1 MAKPRIVG
9 SLITITVIAAAAA
22 GGWYFLRGRAEPP
35 PQLTRVAITK
45 GDIAQGVTATGTVQA
60 VTVVDVSSQIS
71 GQIAE
76 VLVDFNSRVKAGDV
90 LARIDPAT
98 YESRLRQA
106 QAQLANTTAN
116 YNLVRLNAER
126 VRTLHSKNLV
136 SGAELDQSEAQLA
149 QSEAQLQIQSAA
161 VENAKVDLSR
171 CTIYAPIDGIVID
184 RIAEVGRTVAASLNA
199 PTLFTIVNDLSKM
212 QIAASVAEA
221 DIGSIKND
229 QDVQFTVD
237 AYPTR
242 QFRGRVSQ
250 VRNSPRTEQ
259 SVVVYS
265 TIIDVDNS
273 DGALKPGMTANVTIV
288 IARRTGALKLPNAAL
303 RLRAPEEML
312 TGAPPAEPAVT
323 AAATASVAPAQSGE
337 RERRSPGASP
347 GGGPGSGGGNGDR
360 REAMRQLFQE
370 AGISFGSGPPAPDA
384 LARLQKLAAERGI
397 ELPERFRAA
406 PAADAIVSRVVYKA
420 AGTPENPKLE
430 PVRVRLGITDG
441 ITTEIVDGLQ
451 EGDEV
456 VTSVGSAGTQ
466 NRPAANPFSGRRF

>member
-1 MAKPRIVG
+1 MAKSRTVG
-9 SLITITVIAAAAA
+9 SLVTILALLGLAAAA
-22 GGWYFLRGRAEPP
+22 WYYYRGRGDPP
-35 PQLTRVAITK
+35 PQFTTATIGRGEI
-45 GDIAQGVTATGTVQA
+45 IQGVTATGTVQA

-76 VLVDFNSRVKAGDV
+76 VLVDFNARVKQGDV

-106 QAQLANTTAN
+106 EAQLANTTAS

-126 VRTLHSKNLV
+126 VRTLHGKNLV
-136 SGAELDQSEAQLA
+136 SSQELDQSEAQLA
-149 QSEAQLQIQSAA
+149 QAEAQLQIQNAA
-161 VENAKVDLSR
+161 VENVKVDLSR

-221 DIGSIKND
+221 DIGSILKG
-229 QDVQFTVD
+229 QDVNFNVD
-237 AYPTR
+237 AYPNR

-273 DGALKPGMTANVTIV
+273 DGHLKPGMTANVTIV
-288 IARRTGALKLPNAAL
+288 ISQRAGALRLPNTAL
-303 RLRAPEEML
+303 RLRAPEDLL
-312 TGAPPAEPAVT
+312 TTPPPPEPAVAVAGAT
-323 AAATASVAPAQSGE
+323 AGAATPPATTERRRGSGE
-337 RERRSPGASP
+337 GREQ
-347 GGGPGSGGGNGDR
+347 
-360 REAMRQLFQE
+360 MRQLMQE
-370 AGISFGSGPPAPDA
+370 AGISFGSGPPAPEA

-397 ELPERFRAA
+397 ELPERFTQARAGSN
-406 PAADAIVSRVVYKA
+406 PEAIVSRIVYRP
-420 AGTPENPKLE
+420 AGTPEKPMLE

-441 ITTEIVDGLQ
+441 LTTEVIEGLA
-451 EGDEV
+451 ENDKVV
-456 VTSVGSAGTQ
+456 VTVTGASGAAA
-466 NRPAANPFSGRRF
+466 RPASNPFSGGRRF